1 MLSGMSD
8 VDPQVVEEQLRIV
21 DSLHEH
27 SDVSDDA
34 WASVRKDVEQHGIE
48 GASVTARQQIAVAML
63 KARDAISKGDY
74 VGHPFR
80 GNQWGDSSGAST
92 GGAGGPIASFAMS
105 MYAQGLGTT
114 SADRKKGFDAA
125 QRAHDMNAA
134 RGRLG
139 DRPQAIKVSSIKEA
153 LRLIKQG
160 KVIELDDERKVNTLL
175 RRLYKEVQKAKDG
188 DESNINLCNVTV
200 AGTSLFCVDHLRDED
215 GQPLERIKMP
225 QLSGDAV
232 PGSEASKIVDKRG
245 EADAGPAFLKF
256 LKTNGVSSKEMQ
268 VEAGS
273 LKASQAE
280 LIGAKVA
287 KIMARG
293 KGKMS
298 RGPIYVSRDNYVID
312 GHHRWAA
319 AIGLDLKDGMGGF
332 AIDVVKI
339 DMPISE
345 VLQVARDFTD
355 GFGIQRVSG

>member
-8 VDPQVVEEQLRIV
+8 IVSENIAEQLIIV
-21 DSLHEH
+21 DSLVEH
-27 SDVSDDA
+27 SDVTSDA
-34 WASVRKDVEQHGIE
+34 WALVRKEVERHGLE

-63 KARDAISKGDY
+63 KARQMISKGDY

-80 GNQWGDSSGAST
+80 GNQWSDSSGATT
-92 GGAGGPIASFAMS
+92 GGAGGPISQFATAMHT
-105 MYAQGLGTT
+105 QVLGTT
-114 SADRKKGFDAA
+114 SAQRKEGMDESQRMRAVADAKRKLA
-125 QRAHDMNAA
+125 N
-134 RGRLG
+134 
-139 DRPQAIKVSSIKEA
+139 RPEAIKVSSIKEA
-153 LRLIKQG
+153 LRLIKEG

-175 RRLYKEVQKAKDG
+175 EKLNKEAKKG
-188 DESNINLCNVTV
+188 DTTINLCNVTV
-200 AGTSLFCVDHLRDED
+200 SGTSLFCADSLKDDD

-225 QLSGDAV
+225 QLSGDTV
-232 PGSEASKIVDKRG
+232 PGSEASKVANDKG

-256 LKTNGVSSKEMQ
+256 LKTNGVSSKALSM
-268 VEAGS
+268 EAS
-273 LKASQAE
+273 TLKASQSE

-287 KIMARG
+287 SIMDKG

-319 AIGLDLKDGMGGF
+319 AVGLDTADGMGDF
-332 AIDVVKI
+332 KIDVVKI

-355 GFGIQRVSG
+355 GFGIARQKA